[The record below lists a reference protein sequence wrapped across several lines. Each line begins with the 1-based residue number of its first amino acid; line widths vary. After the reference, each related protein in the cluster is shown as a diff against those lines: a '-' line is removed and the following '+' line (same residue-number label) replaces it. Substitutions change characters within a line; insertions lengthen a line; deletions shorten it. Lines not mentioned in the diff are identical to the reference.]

1 MEEEIYKDR
10 TCNGHAQGYD
20 SLDRCLHVLHHKA
33 NAPAFQQAQNN
44 NEMSE
49 NGMKKVLSED
59 IFVKNAVLRW
69 VLENKDIGLDR
80 P

>member
-1 MEEEIYKDR
+1 
-10 TCNGHAQGYD
+10 
-20 SLDRCLHVLHHKA
+20 
-33 NAPAFQQAQNN
+33 
-44 NEMSE
+44 MSE